1 MYGSWT
7 SVLLRARQKQA
18 DVSTS
23 VVCSLRTAYGWCW
36 CWCCSWWLAARP
48 LRWRPVHGS
57 IDRPRAHHG
66 DRPGGG
72 LHSAY
77 RALLPAPGK
86 KPRISNHVNE
96 KPLKND
102 RICLWQHWRGT
113 FKPNAARGGE
123 AESQDRNTVPCPVI
137 GRGWCRLFS
146 RIPPSWSRVVCQSSR
161 QFSGTPPP
169 IPAQV
174 PIRVP
179 SATRG
184 AGSRGVQELE
194 NRAGSGRDRSVG
206 GGWRNYEW
214 SWPSHPTP
222 SSASSSRCF

>member
-1 MYGSWT
+1 M
-7 SVLLRARQKQA
+7 
-18 DVSTS
+18 
-23 VVCSLRTAYGWCW
+23 
-36 CWCCSWWLAARP
+36 
-48 LRWRPVHGS
+48 
-57 IDRPRAHHG
+57 
-66 DRPGGG
+66 
-72 LHSAY
+72 
-77 RALLPAPGK
+77 
-86 KPRISNHVNE
+86 
-96 KPLKND
+96 KND

-206 GGWRNYEW
+206 GGWRNYDLPGCHGYGVRIQRHLPRLLQDVSNHHHVRGEFNSAIDCVSAAICRRW
-214 SWPSHPTP
+214 SALVGGVSTT
-222 SSASSSRCF
+222 SATHARSPCARLVAIFEHLRGLFLPRPARTVWILRSQLSPVS